1 MEKRVILLLTAL
13 FIGTSLLLAQ
23 GVPDR
28 VIEAFKKGSSR
39 ELGRYLSEKVDLTI
53 AGKSARA
60 DKTATEK
67 AMGEFFVRHKVGSF
81 TVSHRGKRDESEF
94 VIGTLATA
102 DGTFRVNC
110 FFRKA
115 GTNYVIHQI
124 RIEKTNE

>member
-1 MEKRVILLLTAL
+1 MKKRVILLLTAL
-13 FIGTSLLLAQ
+13 FIGTSLLMAQ

-53 AGKSARA
+53 VGKSTHA
-60 DKTATEK
+60 DKSAAEK
-67 AMGEFFVRHKVGSF
+67 VMGDFFLRHKVGSF
-81 TVSHRGKRDESEF
+81 IVSHRGKRDESEF
-94 VIGTLATA
+94 VVGTVATA
-102 DGTFRVNC
+102 DGNFRVNC
-110 FFRKA
+110 FFRKV